1 MPGSQGNVHVTDA
14 SRSGAFVSAFH
25 ERINSIFGVTAL
37 NLLVLGGAEILM
49 LLGFADL
56 VAFLFSRNHSVA
68 DLPFQIQTIGLIG
81 LSFGFCILALSVASA
96 TLPDIVRVIFGN
108 RHGAS
113 DRQSF

>member
-1 MPGSQGNVHVTDA
+1 MPGRQGNVHVTEASTSDA
-14 SRSGAFVSAFH
+14 FASVFQ
-25 ERINSIFGVTAL
+25 ERVNSIFGVSAL
-37 NLLVLGGAEILM
+37 NFMVLGCAEILM

-108 RHGAS
+108 RHKAS
-113 DRQSF
+113 H